1 MKKMFKR
8 SLAAVIAVAS
18 LAVGMVG
25 MNANAYSDSV
35 YFMRDAGSPSS
46 AGTTS
51 ATWNYEAGI
60 STTTITVS
68 NFTRTDQDTQ
78 IYAYISSAGIPNS
91 GLISP
96 PGGSVSK
103 SGIIPGAYVY
113 ASAKLYNYSGTIRA
127 NVSISG

>member
-51 ATWNYEAGI
+51 EAWYYKAEM
-60 STTTITVS
+60 STSTITVS
-68 NFTRTDQDTQ
+68 NFTRTDQDTC
-78 IYAYISSAGIPNS
+78 IYAYISNAGTANS
-91 GLISP
+91 GFIYPS
-96 PGGSVSK
+96 GGSVSK
-103 SGIIPGAYVY
+103 SGIESGTYVY
-113 ASAKLYNYSGTIRA
+113 ASAELYNYGGTIRA
-127 NVSISG
+127 NVSIRG